1 MSHSQTTHDSGALAR
16 LLRRAETGEP
26 GANDQLFAALYDELH
41 RLAQAHIHRGAGNV
55 TLGATTLL
63 HEAYL
68 DMSQRSGVAF
78 PDRNRFLGYASR
90 AMRGLVIDYVRNRG
104 AQKRGG
110 DLTFTT
116 LADRHAMPAP
126 GGVTLDRLDAALVEL
141 AEVDPPLA
149 QLVDLKFFCG
159 FSFTEIAAMR
169 DVSERS
175 VHRDWAKAR
184 ALLRHLIA
192 DD

>member
-1 MSHSQTTHDSGALAR
+1 MSHSPTTQNSAALAT
-16 LLRRAETGEP
+16 LLQRANAGDAAATDE
-26 GANDQLFAALYDELH
+26 LFAALYDELH
-41 RLAQAHIHRGAGNV
+41 RLAQAHIHRGAGQV

-68 DMSQRSGVAF
+68 DMAQRSAVRF

-90 AMRGLVIDYVRNRG
+90 AMRALVIDYVRRRG

-116 LADRHAMPAP
+116 LADQEAAPDPPA
-126 GGVTLDRLDAALVEL
+126 GRLERLDAALIEL
-141 AEVDPPLA
+141 GAVDPPLA
-149 QLVDLKFFCG
+149 ELVDLKFFCG
-159 FSFTEIAAMR
+159 FSFAEIAAMR
-169 DVSERS
+169 DVSERT

-184 ALLRHLIA
+184 ALLRHLMV